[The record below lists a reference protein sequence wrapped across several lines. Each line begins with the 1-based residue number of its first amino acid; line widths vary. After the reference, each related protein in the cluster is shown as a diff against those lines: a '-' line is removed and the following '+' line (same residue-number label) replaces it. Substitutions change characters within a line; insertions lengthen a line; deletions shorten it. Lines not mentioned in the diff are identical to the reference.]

1 MKRPRG
7 PTPHGYTWDN
17 ERGWVDADDVV
28 RPDASRNER
37 RVQQRNKSAEQL
49 ERHRRKYELYDSH
62 GRLWARQHPEEARR
76 HAAWEVEEEE
86 RRRLATERYEEM
98 LRPARQ
104 RLHGWLAR
112 RVSYAGPFT
121 ARQVEYCCPTMW
133 ICRRYGSCCDDYAK
147 CTMVVGNC
155 LSDHIDISMDVYEV
169 TFPDAP
175 PGSIHEKVKSDAPVQ
190 YSASLVAKLLGEA
203 LPRPVKAVVD
213 KRYELEREQLEEEVA
228 MEDCV

>member
-1 MKRPRG
+1 MPAL
-7 PTPHGYTWDN
+7 
-17 ERGWVDADDVV
+17 DALSE
-28 RPDASRNER
+28 P
-37 RVQQRNKSAEQL
+37 L
-49 ERHRRKYELYDSH
+49 EALAP
-62 GRLWARQHPEEARR
+62 LAAARR
-76 HAAWEVEEEE
+76 HLQELDDGEVAITVIFTLIGCALLCFLFLVSFLPRGMVRIWLKVKCSSNNPSFKCCYLPYE
-86 RRRLATERYEEM
+86 TKERYEEM

-190 YSASLVAKLLGEA
+190 YSASLVAKLLGERGPA
-203 LPRPVKAVVD
+203 APSQSSGRQTVRA
-213 KRYELEREQLEEEVA
+213 
-228 MEDCV
+228 